1 MDLVPCLCTALGAGT
16 VFLTGRRTAGPGR
29 GAMGLSAGI
38 MLGAGLFGLLLP
50 AAGEGGWPAALAG
63 FFLGAAAL
71 AALGP
76 LAGRITRKK
85 SAAGLVLAS
94 AFYNLPQGMAVGLAG
109 AVAAAGEG
117 AGLAGA
123 LTFSLGLG
131 VQNFP
136 EGAALSLP
144 LRAKG
149 ATRRAAFAAG
159 AASGLVELAGAAL
172 AGALAAH
179 LAPVLPW
186 LMGAAAGT
194 MALTVARQLAPAAR
208 GEGGRGAACAA
219 LGFGAM
225 LALSAL
231 LG

>member
-1 MDLVPCLCTALGAGT
+1 M
-16 VFLTGRRTAGPGR
+16 
-29 GAMGLSAGI
+29 
-38 MLGAGLFGLLLP
+38 
-50 AAGEGGWPAALAG
+50 
-63 FFLGAAAL
+63 
-71 AALGP
+71 
-76 LAGRITRKK
+76 
-85 SAAGLVLAS
+85 
-94 AFYNLPQGMAVGLAG
+94 
-109 AVAAAGEG
+109 
-117 AGLAGA
+117 
-123 LTFSLGLG
+123 
-131 VQNFP
+131 QNFP

-208 GEGGRGAACAA
+208 GEGGRGAVCAV

-225 LALSAL
+225 LALTAL